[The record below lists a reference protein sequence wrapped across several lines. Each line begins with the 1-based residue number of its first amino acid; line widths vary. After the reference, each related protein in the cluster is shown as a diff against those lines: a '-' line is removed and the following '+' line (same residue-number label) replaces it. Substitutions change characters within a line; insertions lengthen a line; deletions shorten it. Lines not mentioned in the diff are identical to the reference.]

1 MVHNSERV
9 HDQRMSFKSVCCGKF
24 QVIICQ
30 SHVNLMMFATRQDNS
45 KCASG
50 WCFGVGTLL
59 TSNVSPMISQIM
71 ASHTACAWT
80 HNLEKTNYHSATK
93 NVCVDFVVSIHTSDL
108 FELSNQLASSDFVSH
123 CSSLCCNRLAVP
135 WLCDWQLNLLGIN
148 VWGGEAAVSCMS
160 PWKDGQRDCQQ
171 MTWKWQQSHDLD
183 HCKQLQ
189 LLTLGVPS
197 TIVVV
202 ITMTTSLGTLCDLQ
216 LLGFL
221 IWVVPINARHNNQMM
236 RMQPLS
242 RSGCCS

>member
-1 MVHNSERV
+1 MIKEWALNLCAAASSRSSFVSRMLIWWCLQHGKTTANVHQADALVLELCWHQMCHQWSL
-9 HDQRMSFKSVCCGKF
+9 KSWHHTQHVLEHTIWRKPT
-24 QVIICQ
+24 IILQ
-30 SHVNLMMFATRQDNS
+30 QKMF
-45 KCASG
+45 
-50 WCFGVGTLL
+50 VLTLL
-59 TSNVSPMISQIM
+59 SPFTPQTSLSYQISLHHLILLVIVQVSVVTDLLCLGCVIDS
-71 ASHTACAWT
+71 WT
-80 HNLEKTNYHSATK
+80 
-93 NVCVDFVVSIHTSDL
+93 C
-108 FELSNQLASSDFVSH
+108 
-123 CSSLCCNRLAVP
+123 
-135 WLCDWQLNLLGIN
+135 LGSMS
-148 VWGGEAAVSCMS
+148 GGKAAVSCMS
-160 PWKDGQRDCQQ
+160 PWKDGQRDYQQ